1 MAIPKL
7 ARLCPP
13 LAGIG
18 EISHWRDIRFTNP
31 AKENRVSRIT
41 HHYKNDFVV
50 TLVST
55 ATTGGRMQITRKDIG
70 YTVYSRL
77 EEALRLWARQVL
89 LSAYGAAWLAQI
101 PAGIQEKVQVK
112 LAPATIGE
120 IEDPLALLEE
130 TDLPDLS
137 EIFQYRKGY
146 RTFVPDGNVPQER
159 FKELMGSLYDL
170 RTRIAHVKQTFTA
183 LDLDRL
189 IGIAKTLIPVV
200 KPFTKDLEDTLACL
214 GTQPERVILHIPP
227 NFFLHDEPPHFAY
240 PTNLPPAD
248 YDPDGGFIGR
258 KDDLA
263 RIENLIL
270 GEVHRVITVTGAGGV
285 GKTALAH
292 YACQRILSRDTSP
305 FSAVVWVSA
314 KEEALTVTGIE
325 SIDPTLRDYEDLLD
339 SILET
344 FGWFDELS
352 RPLDEKQS
360 SVEVIL
366 RANNKGLLLVVDNLE
381 ALGDT
386 RVIEY
391 IKDFPPPNKVLV
403 TSRLGMGE
411 VERRYPLREM
421 SSRDAV
427 QLLRTLAMEKGATG
441 LAKLPEA
448 TLAGYVD
455 RMARYPLAIKWVVGQ
470 VALGKD
476 VEGALSNLASP
487 TGDVARF
494 SFERIFSYGLSDNAR
509 LVLFALAS
517 YDKPLTR
524 GILSHLTNLVP
535 EDLDS
540 TLRELTIAS
549 LVIPSHVEVSDARIE
564 TQYDLLSLTR
574 NFIRSKLMATT
585 DVRAT
590 LQARIQALRTLL
602 EESERAS
609 RQYSASLPYMGAQT
623 EEEKIAATW
632 VIAGIRKFQA
642 QDYPGAIQAFE
653 RATQIAPHFA
663 AAYREWASVESQAG
677 FSDKADELIR
687 KAAALGPKDPT
698 IWTTWGV
705 IDMRR
710 QQYDEAVR
718 QLLKALELNP
728 NDYYT
733 IQVAAEVEKRRGN
746 FEEATKLLKLILE
759 RDDSRPPAPAR
770 TRLIASTSLA
780 DNLRRWSEQL
790 RGERKYDLGLDR
802 LREALEYA
810 RQGLELDHSD
820 AHAGDTYKEVSH
832 DLGVALLRAGH
843 KAEAIRYFQ
852 EAISATP
859 VTRRARMV
867 TARACYF
874 VTSVLAV
881 DGSIDEAR
889 KYYELGRKFVLDGT
903 TLLSRYDELS
913 LEFTG
918 ARVMGKVVEVIA
930 DRGFGFV
937 EPDNQTGR
945 RVFVHISSFLPEP
958 TNEEFAKLLGMRV
971 SFLIS
976 SGPKGPNAKRA
987 SVLQEDLSER

>member
-1 MAIPKL
+1 MD
-7 ARLCPP
+7 
-13 LAGIG
+13 
-18 EISHWRDIRFTNP
+18 SHKPI
-31 AKENRVSRIT
+31 A
-41 HHYKNDFVV
+41 
-50 TLVST
+50 
-55 ATTGGRMQITRKDIG
+55 MQITRKDIG

-77 EEALRLWARQVL
+77 EEALRLWTRQVL
-89 LSAYGAAWLAQI
+89 LSAHGGDWLAQI
-101 PAGIQEKVQVK
+101 PPGIKEKVQVK
-112 LAPATIGE
+112 LTSAALEQID
-120 IEDPLALLEE
+120 DPLVLLEE

-137 EIFQYRKGY
+137 EIFQYRKAY
-146 RTFVPDGNVPQER
+146 RTFMPTGGIAQER
-159 FKELMGSLYDL
+159 FKELMVSLYEL

-183 LDLDRL
+183 LDLDKL
-189 IGIAKTLIPVV
+189 IGVAKALIPVV

-214 GTQPERVILHIPP
+214 DTQPERVVLHIPS
-227 NFFLHDEPPHFAY
+227 NFFLHDEPTLFAY

-270 GEVHRVITVTGAGGV
+270 GEVHRVVTITGAGGV

-292 YACQRILSRDTSP
+292 YACQRILSRDSSP

-314 KEEALTVTGIE
+314 KEESLTVTGIE
-325 SIDPTLRDYEDLLD
+325 QIDPTLRNYEDLLD

-352 RPLDEKQS
+352 RPLNEKQG

-366 RANNKGLLLVVDNLE
+366 RANDKGLLLVVDNLE
-381 ALGDT
+381 TLSDT
-386 RVIEY
+386 RVIEF
-391 IKDFPPPNKVLV
+391 IKDFPPPSKVLV
-403 TSRLGMGE
+403 TSRLGLGE

-427 QLLRTLAMEKGATG
+427 QLLRTVALEKGAAG
-441 LAKLPEA
+441 LAKLPDG
-448 TLAGYVD
+448 TLTGYVD

-476 VEGALSNLASP
+476 VEGAITELASP

-494 SFERIFSYGLSDNAR
+494 SFERIFNYGLSDNAR

-517 YDKPLTR
+517 YDRPLTR
-524 GILSHLTNLVP
+524 GILSHLTNLSP
-535 EDLDS
+535 DDLDS

-549 LVIPSHVEVSDARIE
+549 LVIPSHLEAAGARIE

-574 NFIRSKLMATT
+574 NFIRSRLMETP

-609 RQYSASLPYMGAQT
+609 RQYSASLPFMGAQT

-632 VIAGIRKFQA
+632 VIAGLRKFQA
-642 QDYPGAIQAFE
+642 QDYPGAIQALE
-653 RATQIAPHFA
+653 RATQIAPHFTA
-663 AAYREWASVESQAG
+663 TYREWASVESQAG

-698 IWTTWGV
+698 IWTTWGA

-710 QQYDEAVR
+710 QQYDEAAR
-718 QLLKALELNP
+718 HLQRALELNP

-733 IQVAAEVEKRRGN
+733 IQIAAEVEKRRGN
-746 FEEATKLLKLILE
+746 FEEAAKLLKLILE

-770 TRLIASTSLA
+770 TKLIALAAIA
-780 DNLRRWSEQL
+780 DNSRRWAEQM
-790 RGERKYDLGLDR
+790 REERKYDVALIR
-802 LREALEYA
+802 LRQALEYS
-810 RQGLELDHSD
+810 RQGLEIDNTD
-820 AHAGDTYKEVSH
+820 AHAVDTCKEVSH
-832 DLGVALLRAGH
+832 DLGVALLRGGE
-843 KAEAIRYFQ
+843 KAEALEHFKD
-852 EAISATP
+852 AVSLTP
-859 VTRRARMV
+859 VTRRGRMV

-874 VTSVLAV
+874 MSSVLAV
-881 DGSIDEAR
+881 DGKIDDAR
-889 KYYELGRKFVLDGT
+889 NYYQVGRKFVLDGSP
-903 TLLSRYDELS
+903 LLSRYDDLFS
-913 LEFTG
+913 EFTG
-918 ARVMGKVVEVIA
+918 TRVTGNLVEVIP

-937 EPDNQTGR
+937 EPDNQIGR
-945 RVFVHISSFLPEP
+945 RVFVHITSFLPVP
-958 TNEEFAKLLGMRV
+958 TNEELAKLLGARV
-971 SFLIS
+971 SFLLS
-976 SGPKGPNAKRA
+976 AGPKGPQAKRVSLLQDGA
-987 SVLQEDLSER
+987 SKQ